1 MRNFTF
7 LAATIIGLWI
17 GISLQPIAVDA
28 LNMEDDLAFCRA
40 DLAALTDQA
49 PTLARRTKERDIAV
63 REAEEWHGYYED
75 ARQQIL
81 ALTAKLNE
89 ERSINAQIRMAY
101 ENTREELGAAASK
114 INVLEAET
122 VAKEITQKKKKKTI
136 KKKRTTKPTK
146 VVKRKVYRPWLW

>member
-1 MRNFTF
+1 MMRYFTF

-75 ARQQIL
+75 ARQQVL

-101 ENTREELGAAASK
+101 EATKQDLSSARYMLAKPAAVEEPP
-114 INVLEAET
+114 
-122 VAKEITQKKKKKTI
+122 KKKKKTI